1 MKWDDGVFKVVI
13 DSTTRFAIPRSTG
26 KVSVMKL
33 SSIATIVNAGAADA
47 SALTGAITSATSGFL
62 GAGSSETITVAN
74 TNVGPNSVILGS
86 VRNPCSGG
94 TVIVT
99 GTAPGS
105 DEFTLTTT
113 NVGGSA
119 CTDQYT
125 VSFVVL
131 N

>member
-1 MKWDDGVFKVVI
+1 MG
-13 DSTTRFAIPRSTG
+13 
-26 KVSVMKL
+26 VSVMKL
-33 SSIATIVNAGAADA
+33 SSIATVVDSGTASA

-62 GAGSSETITVAN
+62 AAGASDTITVAN
-74 TNVGPNSVILGS
+74 TNVGPNSVILARI
-86 VRNPCSGG
+86 RNPCTGG

-99 GTAPGS
+99 GSAPGS

-113 NVGGSA
+113 NVGSSA
-119 CTDQYT
+119 CSDQYT